1 MAEAKKQESSQDE
14 GAPAKKK
21 GKLMMI
27 VIAAVVLALVGAG
40 AAFFMLKNKPAEH
53 ADDEDGDRPAKTE
66 KAKKSKKDDGAPPS
80 FVKLDA
86 FTVKLLA
93 DGQDA
98 YLQAVPELRVLDS
111 HVGDKI
117 KQYTPEIRHKVTLI
131 LMGKKVSDVSNPQGV
146 QRLANE
152 MRAAINGII
161 EPPAPRKKGRAE
173 PAEEPGDQAG
183 ADEPVQAVL
192 FTSFIVQ

>member
-1 MAEAKKQESSQDE
+1 MAEAKKQESSPDE

-21 GKLMMI
+21 SKLMLII
-27 VIAAVVLALVGAG
+27 VAVVVLALVGAG
-40 AAFFMLKNKPAEH
+40 AAFFMMKNKAAEH
-53 ADDEDGDRPAKTE
+53 ADDEDGERPAKTE
-66 KAKKSKKDDGAPPS
+66 KAKKAKKDDGAPPS
-80 FVKLDA
+80 FVKLEA
-86 FTVKLLA
+86 FTVKLQA

-98 YLQAVPELRVLDS
+98 YLQAVPELRVLDG

-131 LMGKKVSDVSNPQGV
+131 LMGKRVSDVSNPQGV

-152 MRAAINGII
+152 MRAAINAII
-161 EPPAPRKKGRAE
+161 EPPAPRKKGRPE
-173 PAEEPGDQAG
+173 PEEPGDQAG
-183 ADEPVQAVL
+183 PDEPVQAVL